1 MAAPIVARVLLSLIQ
16 RHGLTAGVRVAQ
28 RLGFKGKSIQKAF
41 RTNKTLKARAK
52 EAIKEMDYVGIDS
65 PERAYQL
72 QFTLDKIAP
81 KLMKKA
87 FNVSTP
93 KAQAISRRILKGKID
108 KRYFDKIKDPYG
120 SLGRGDIRSI
130 EKTLKIIK

>member
-16 RHGLTAGVRVAQ
+16 RHGLNAGVKIAQ

-41 RTNKTLKARAK
+41 KTNRTLKQTAK
-52 EAIKEMDYVGIDS
+52 NAIKEMDAVAINS

-87 FNVSTP
+87 FNISTP
-93 KAQAISRRILKGKID
+93 KAQAVSRKIMRGKID
-108 KRYFDKIKDPYG
+108 KRYLERIKDPYG
-120 SLGRGDIRSI
+120 
-130 EKTLKIIK
+130 K